1 MNKPSGKKRRTADWR
16 LIVEMIEESMAVSVK
31 KGPHPL
37 TPGCNC
43 IACINMRK
51 RILQGPPRPWHYR
64 L

>member
-1 MNKPSGKKRRTADWR
+1 MAHESEKERRIADWA
-16 LIVEMIEESMAVSVK
+16 LIVEMIDASMALSVT

-43 IACINMRK
+43 IVCINKRK
-51 RILQGPPRPWHYR
+51 RILKGSLNPWQYR